1 MTDTPGYGYITV
13 ESSKVLEACTEFLR
27 HCDEIYQKKKQDY
40 IERIINT
47 KKGWFWNKRYYTDEE
62 AEHMWYNGSDD
73 YLYSPHELAKISGSI
88 WKDRVK
94 DLMIL
99 AKNSDTV
106 MVSSEMA
113 FIFT

>member
-13 ESSKVLEACTEFLR
+13 ESSKVLEGCAEYLR
-27 HCDEIYQKKKQDY
+27 FRDEGYQKKKQDY

-47 KKGWFWNKRYYTDEE
+47 KKGWFWNKRYYTAEE
-62 AEHMWYNGSDD
+62 AEHMWYNCSDD
-73 YLYSPHELAKISGSI
+73 CFYSPHALAEMSGAI